1 MMSYRSVLLGALL
14 ALPLLLPGFQAG
26 ATEAG
31 WALLRGGGQVVL
43 INEAYSLATGRHGA
57 DDIGNCAT
65 QQTLSE
71 RGRSQAGRMGALF
84 YARSAPVDLVL
95 TSRHCRTQETAA
107 IAFRDSTIEIFEPLN
122 EYVPDAE
129 HDDEQIEA
137 TIERIM
143 EFGGSGNLIMVTH
156 PSNIKALTGSGAR
169 PGEAIILSRSGEKLG
184 IAARITFN

>member
-71 RGRSQAGRMGALF
+71 RGRSQAGRIGALF

-137 TIERIM
+137 AIERIR
-143 EFGGSGNLIMVTH
+143 EFRGSRNLRVVA
-156 PSNIKALTGSGAR
+156 PARNIEALTGSRAP
-169 PGEAIILSRSGEKLG
+169 PGEVILLSRSAEKRG
-184 IAARITFN
+184 VAARRTFN